1 MPGRSRPH
9 HRACGPLRA
18 IRVVEL
24 MRAGAHRAGRHRY
37 RTIQSHAA
45 VTPPAPPVCRPRCH
59 PGARQQKAQSE
70 DWAKCLNRLVG
81 AAGFEL
87 ATPCTPCKCATRLRY
102 APTQERDY
110 SIGIENYNSGRRFF
124 VNASIRRARPTGF
137 RGPRQCLPAARRPV
151 RHLPAREWRR
161 Y

>member
-9 HRACGPLRA
+9 HPACGPLRA

-24 MRAGAHRAGRHRY
+24 MRAGARRAGRHRY
-37 RTIQSHAA
+37 RTIQLHAA
-45 VTPPAPPVCRPRCH
+45 VTQPAPSVCRPRCH
-59 PGARQQKAQSE
+59 PGARKQKAQSE
-70 DWAKCLNRLVG
+70 DWAKCLNQLVG

-110 SIGIENYNSGRRFF
+110 SIGIENYNSRSGFF
-124 VNASIRRARPTGF
+124 VIASAHRANSRAF
-137 RGPRQCLPAARRPV
+137 LGPGRCLPAVRPPV